1 MKFGNRP
8 VDITAPPVKTRS
20 SGEISAFFGEGTEIQ
35 GNLRFRE
42 TVRVD
47 GTVRATIHSEGEL
60 IVGPKG
66 LVEGE
71 ITVAALTISGRVKGN
86 IRVKERLEVHPGGR
100 VEGEVLLARPGL
112 VVHDGGIMEARV
124 QMGTLKEGESAR
136 PPEASAQGQKGEE
149 KKPAAVAV
157 GAV

>member
-1 MKFGNRP
+1 MKFGNRQAD
-8 VDITAPPVKTRS
+8 VTTTPVKSRS

-35 GNLRFRE
+35 GDLRFRE

-71 ITVAALTISGRVKGN
+71 ITVTSLTISGRIKGN
-86 IRVKERLEVHPGGR
+86 LRVKERLEIHPGGR
-100 VEGEVLLARPGL
+100 VEGEVLLGRPGL

-124 QMGTLKEGESAR
+124 QMGTIKELEAARAQAGAGEDEER
-136 PPEASAQGQKGEE
+136 HE
-149 KKPAAVAV
+149 KKAAAIA

>member
-1 MKFGNRP
+1 MKFGNRQA
-8 VDITAPPVKTRS
+8 DATTPPVKSRS
-20 SGEISAFFGEGTEIQ
+20 SGEISAFFGEGTEIK
-35 GNLRFRE
+35 GDLRFKE

-71 ITVAALTISGRVKGN
+71 ITVASLTISGRIKGN
-86 IRVKERLEVHPGGR
+86 LRVKERLEVHPGGR
-100 VEGEVLLARPGL
+100 VEGEVLLGRPGL

-124 QMGTLKEGESAR
+124 QMGTVKELESVR
-136 PPEASAQGQKGEE
+136 AQEDEKHHE
-149 KKPAAVAV
+149 KKAAAVAGSV
-157 GAV
+157 